1 MSVPYIPVL
10 MSDIS
15 QLTNPTDIIKYV
27 LWAYTS
33 MPKFINDTFTAGEIS
48 FIYDVAAVDY
58 DADRLVNLVTNNLT
72 MVFNKYFQN
81 ASVNVNISV
90 DWLDDVRYE
99 LTIQILVSMNG
110 QTYSLDQ
117 NVEVDS
123 NGNFALKL
131 GTD

>member
-58 DADRLVNLVTNNLT
+58 DADRLVNLATNNLT
-72 MVFNKYFQN
+72 MVLNKYFQN

-99 LTIQILVSMNG
+99 LTIQILV
-110 QTYSLDQ
+110 
-117 NVEVDS
+117 
-123 NGNFALKL
+123 
-131 GTD
+131 

>member
-1 MSVPYIPVL
+1 
-10 MSDIS
+10 
-15 QLTNPTDIIKYV
+15 
-27 LWAYTS
+27 

-58 DADRLVNLVTNNLT
+58 DADRLVNLATNNLT
-72 MVFNKYFQN
+72 MVLNKYFQN

>member
-58 DADRLVNLVTNNLT
+58 DADRLVNLATNNLT
-72 MVFNKYFQN
+72 MVLNKYFQN